1 VVLTLFMDCCHSG
14 TNSRFA
20 PIDRSSA
27 RGEEGRRF
35 LQLTADLEEAHRR
48 FRAGAATAEPTSAEE
63 SLPGIIHFA
72 ACLDNQFAYESG
84 GHGHFT
90 QIAAAA
96 LAAAV
101 KAAQTNEQ
109 YGSEVA
115 MKVIALG
122 RPQTPRLMRLPSG
135 LDRLALLTN
144 AARGSSGETG
154 NAPPAAE
161 LSASA
166 SLDERA
172 MIEWCLHFFEAG
184 AQHWR
189 QRLGS

>member
-1 VVLTLFMDCCHSG
+1 LT
-14 TNSRFA
+14 
-20 PIDRSSA
+20 P
-27 RGEEGRRF
+27 
-35 LQLTADLEEAHRR
+35 DLEEAHRR
-48 FRAGAATAEPTSAEE
+48 FRAGTAAAEPTSAEE

-90 QIAAAA
+90 RIAAEA

-109 YGSEVA
+109 FGSEVA
-115 MKVIALG
+115 IKVIGLG
-122 RPQTPRLMRLPSG
+122 RPQTPRLMRLPAG

-144 AARGSSGETG
+144 AGRAPSGAMG
-154 NAPPAAE
+154 NAPPGLE
-161 LSASA
+161 LPAGA

-172 MIEWCLHFFEAG
+172 MTEWCLRFFEAG
-184 AQHWR
+184 AEHWR